1 MQEYTKKIIGSS
13 KHRLDSASHNNT
25 ILIISNDE
33 MKHIK
38 IVKSLQ
44 DSGLLLKRVSETVQ
58 NKARE
63 QKGGFLIMLL
73 GTLGPSLL
81 ENILAGRGINRGG
94 EGVIRVGYGIKRQ
107 DYKNKIDC

>member
-1 MQEYTKKIIGSS
+1 MQEYTKKILGSG
-13 KHRLDSASHNNT
+13 KHRLDNT

-33 MKHIK
+33 TKHIK

-58 NKARE
+58 NEARE

-81 ENILAGRGINRGG
+81 GNILAGREIKRGG

>member
-1 MQEYTKKIIGSS
+1 MQEYTKKILGSG
-13 KHRLDSASHNNT
+13 KHRLDNT

-33 MKHIK
+33 TKHIK

-58 NKARE
+58 NEARE

-81 ENILAGRGINRGG
+81 GNILAGREINRGG